1 VGRVWLISLRDLQ
14 WRRRRFAIAVV
25 ATGLVFGI
33 TLLLAGMNSGF
44 SNEVDRT
51 VSAFRADAWIV
62 PKAAGGPFT
71 TSAAFPSSIAAHVA
85 QISGVREAD
94 PIVLTRVTIPGATPT
109 DLVVFGTVIHGVGPR
124 ATTGRDARRSGEM
137 VADTK
142 LGKDVGQTVTVGG
155 VPFKIVGT
163 TDGLTVFA
171 GEPTAVI
178 PIQDARAISFAGQ
191 SLATSIVTRGVP
203 SSTPPG
209 YKALTSTQAAADLRR
224 PLKSA
229 TGTISFLN
237 VLLWIIA
244 AGIIGSIVYLTVIER
259 TRDFAVLKATGI
271 ASRALFMSLAIE
283 AVVIAL
289 AAAVVA
295 TVMAIGLHSMLPMR
309 VEISTASYLSLA
321 VIAVVVGIIASL
333 VGLRRAV
340 GVDPAL
346 AFG

>member
-1 VGRVWLISLRDLQ
+1 MWLISLRDLE
-14 WRRRRFAIAVV
+14 WRRRRFVIAVV

-33 TLLLAGMNSGF
+33 TLLLSGMNSGF
-44 SNEVDRT
+44 SNEIDRT
-51 VSAFRADAWIV
+51 VASFHADSWIV
-62 PKAAGGPFT
+62 PKTAEGPFT
-71 TSAAFPSSIAAHVA
+71 TSAAFPSSIANDVA

-94 PIVLTRVTIPGATPT
+94 PMVETRVTIPGATPK

-124 ATTGRDARRSGEM
+124 ATAGRDPRRSGEI
-137 VADTK
+137 VVDTK
-142 LGKDVGQTVTVGG
+142 LGKDIGQTLTFGG
-155 VPFKIVGT
+155 RRFKVVGT
-163 TDGLTVFA
+163 YDGRTVFA
-171 GEPTAVI
+171 GQPTAVV
-178 PIQDARAISFAGQ
+178 PIQDARAVSFAGQ
-191 SLATSIVTRGVP
+191 PLATSIMTRGVP
-203 SSTPPG
+203 SSAPPG
-209 YKALTSTQAAADLRR
+209 YRVLTPSQAADDLRR

-229 TGTISFLN
+229 TGTIGFLN

-271 ASRALFMSLAIE
+271 ASGALFMSLAIE

-289 AAAVVA
+289 AAAIVA
-295 TVMAIGLHSMLPMR
+295 TVIAVGLHSLLPMR
-309 VEISTASYLSLA
+309 VEISTASYVGLA
-321 VIAVVVGIIASL
+321 GIAVVVGIIASL

>member
-1 VGRVWLISLRDLQ
+1 MWLISLRDLQ

-51 VSAFRADAWIV
+51 VSAFHADAWIV
-62 PKAAGGPFT
+62 PKASGGPFT
-71 TSAAFPSSIAAHVA
+71 TSAAFPTSVAKDVA
-85 QISGVREAD
+85 QTSGVREAD
-94 PIVLTRVTIPGATPT
+94 PMVLTRVTIPGATPT
-109 DLVVFGTVIHGVGPR
+109 DLIVFGTAIHGIGPH
-124 ATTGRDARRSGEM
+124 ATAGRDARRSGEM

-142 LGKDVGQTVTVGG
+142 LGKDIGQTVTIGG
-155 VPFKIVGT
+155 RPFKIVGT
-163 TDGLTVFA
+163 TDGVTVFA

-178 PIQDARAISFAGQ
+178 PIQDARALSFAGQ
-191 SLATSIVTRGVP
+191 QLATSIVTRGVP
-203 SSTPPG
+203 TSAPPG
-209 YKALTSTQAAADLRR
+209 YKVMSSSQAAADLRR

-229 TGTISFLN
+229 TGTIGFLN

-271 ASRALFMSLAIE
+271 ASRALFLSLAIE

-295 TVMAIGLHSMLPMR
+295 TVMAVGLHSMLPMR

-321 VIAVVVGIIASL
+321 VIAVVVGIVASL

>member
-1 VGRVWLISLRDLQ
+1 MWLISLRDLQ

-33 TLLLAGMNSGF
+33 TLLLAGMNSSF

-51 VSAFRADAWIV
+51 VSSFRADSWIV
-62 PKAAGGPFT
+62 PKAAEGPFT
-71 TSAAFPSSIAAHVA
+71 TSAAFPSSVA
-85 QISGVREAD
+85 TDVARLPGVREAD
-94 PIVLTRVTIPGATPT
+94 PMVLARVTVPGSPPT
-109 DLVVFGTVIHGVGPR
+109 DLIVFGTVINGIAPR
-124 ATTGRDARRSGEM
+124 ATAGRDVRRSGEI
-137 VADTK
+137 VVDTK
-142 LGKDVGQTVTVGG
+142 LGMNIGQTLVFAGRQ
-155 VPFKIVGT
+155 FKIVGT
-163 TDGLTVFA
+163 YDGRTILAGTPTTV
-171 GEPTAVI
+171 VS
-178 PIQDARAISFAGQ
+178 IQDARAVSFDGQ
-191 SLATSIVTRGVP
+191 PLATSVMTRGVP
-203 SSTPPG
+203 RSAPPN
-209 YKALTSTQAAADLRR
+209 YRVLTSTQAAADLRR

-229 TGTISFLN
+229 TGTIGIFI

-271 ASRALFMSLAIE
+271 ASRGLFMSLAIE

-289 AAAVVA
+289 AAAIVA
-295 TVMAIGLHSMLPMR
+295 TVMAVGLHSMLPMR
-309 VEISTASYLSLA
+309 VEISTASYVEL
-321 VIAVVVGIIASL
+321 VGISVLVGLLASL

>member
-1 VGRVWLISLRDLQ
+1 MWLISLRDLE
-14 WRRRRFAIAVV
+14 WRRRRFVIAVV

-33 TLLLAGMNSGF
+33 TLLLSGMSSGF

-51 VSAFRADAWIV
+51 VASFGADGWVV
-62 PKAAGGPFT
+62 PKTASGPFT
-71 TSAAFPSSIAAHVA
+71 TSAAFPSSVANDVA
-85 QISGVREAD
+85 QISGVHEAS
-94 PIVLTRVTIPGATPT
+94 PMVLTRVTVPGSGGTPT

-124 ATTGRDARRSGEM
+124 ATTGRDPRRSGEI
-137 VADTK
+137 VTDTK
-142 LGKDVGQTVTVGG
+142 LGRDVGQTVTIGG
-155 VPFKIVGT
+155 KRFTVVGT
-163 TDGLTVFA
+163 SDGRTVFA

-178 PIQDARAISFAGQ
+178 PIQDARAISFADQ
-191 SLATSIVTRGVP
+191 PLATAVVTHGAP
-203 SSTPPG
+203 QGAPAG
-209 YKALTSTQAAADLRR
+209 YRVLTTTQAAADLRR

-271 ASRALFMSLAIE
+271 ASGALFLSLAIE

-289 AAAVVA
+289 AAAIVA
-295 TVMAIGLHSMLPMR
+295 TVIAVGLHSALPMR
-309 VEISTASYLSLA
+309 VEISTTSYGALA
-321 VIAVVVGIIASL
+321 IIAVVVGILASL
-333 VGLRRAV
+333 VGLRRAI

>member
-1 VGRVWLISLRDLQ
+1 MWLISLRDLQ
-14 WRRRRFAIAVV
+14 WRRRRFVIAVV

-33 TLLLAGMNSGF
+33 TLLLSGMNSGF
-44 SNEVDRT
+44 SNEIDRT
-51 VSAFRADAWIV
+51 VGAFHADSWIV
-62 PKAAGGPFT
+62 PKTAGGPFT
-71 TSAAFPSSIAAHVA
+71 SSTVFPSSVANDVA

-94 PIVLTRVTIPGATPT
+94 PLALTRVTVPGATPT
-109 DLVVFGTVIHGVGPR
+109 DLVVFGTVIHGIGPR
-124 ATTGRDARRSGEM
+124 ATAGRDPRRSGEI
-137 VADTK
+137 VVDTK
-142 LGKDVGQTVTVGG
+142 LGKDIGQTVAFGG
-155 VPFKIVGT
+155 RPFKIVGT
-163 TDGLTVFA
+163 YDGRTVFA

-178 PIQDARAISFAGQ
+178 PIQDAQAVSFAGQ
-191 SLATSIVTRGVP
+191 PLASSIMTRGVAR
-203 SSTPPG
+203 SVPPG
-209 YKALTSTQAAADLRR
+209 YRVLTPSEAAADLRR

-271 ASRALFMSLAIE
+271 ASRALFTSLAIE

-289 AAAVVA
+289 AAAIVA
-295 TVMAIGLHSMLPMR
+295 TVMAIGLHSLLPMR
-309 VEISTASYLSLA
+309 VEISTASYLALA
-321 VIAVVVGIIASL
+321 GIAVVVGIAASL

>member
-1 VGRVWLISLRDLQ
+1 MWLISLRDLQ

-33 TLLLAGMNSGF
+33 TLLLAGMSSSF

-51 VSAFRADAWIV
+51 VTAFHADGWVV
-62 PKAAGGPFT
+62 PTGAGGPFT
-71 TSAAFPSSIAAHVA
+71 TSAAFAGSVA
-85 QISGVREAD
+85 NDLTRIPGVRQAD
-94 PIVLTRVTIPGATPT
+94 AMVLTRVTVPGSTPT
-109 DLVVFGTVIHGVGPR
+109 DLVVFGTVIHGIGPR
-124 ATTGRDARRSGEM
+124 ATAGRDARRSGEI
-137 VADTK
+137 VVDTK
-142 LGKDVGQTVTVGG
+142 LGKDIGQTVPIGG
-155 VPFKIVGT
+155 RRFKVVGT
-163 TDGLTVFA
+163 YDGVTVFA
-171 GEPTAVI
+171 GEPTGTM
-178 PIQDARAISFAGQ
+178 PIQDARSISFADQ
-191 SLATSIVTRGVP
+191 PLATSIVTRGQ
-203 SSTPPG
+203 SSVAPAG
-209 YKALTSTQAAADLRR
+209 YRVLTNSETAADLRR

-271 ASRALFMSLAIE
+271 ASGALFLSLAIE

-289 AAAVVA
+289 AAGLVA
-295 TVMAIGLHSMLPMR
+295 TIMAVGLHSALPMR
-309 VEISTASYLSLA
+309 VEISTASYGTLA
-321 VIAVVVGIIASL
+321 VIAVVVGILASL

>member
-1 VGRVWLISLRDLQ
+1 MWLISLRDLE
-14 WRRRRFAIAVV
+14 WRRRRFVIAVV

-44 SNEVDRT
+44 NNEIDRT
-51 VSAFRADAWIV
+51 VAAFHADSWIV
-62 PKAAGGPFT
+62 AKAAAGPFT
-71 TSAAFPSSIAAHVA
+71 TSAAFPGSVA
-85 QISGVREAD
+85 NQVSQLPGVREAD
-94 PIVLTRVTIPGATPT
+94 PMVLTRLTVPGSTPT
-109 DLVVFGTVIHGVGPR
+109 DLVVFGTVIHGVGPK
-124 ATTGRDARRSGEM
+124 ATSGRDVRRPGEI
-137 VADTK
+137 VVDTK
-142 LGKDVGQTVTVGG
+142 LGQDVGQVLTLGG
-155 VPFKIVGT
+155 RQFKIVGT
-163 TDGLTVFA
+163 YDGRTVFA
-171 GEPTAVI
+171 GQPTAVMA
-178 PIQDARAISFAGQ
+178 IQDARAVTFAGQ
-191 SLATSIVTRGVP
+191 PLATSIMTRGFP
-203 SSTPPG
+203 SSAPPG
-209 YKALTSTQAAADLRR
+209 YRVLTPGQAAADLRR

-229 TGTISFLN
+229 TGTIGFLN

-289 AAAVVA
+289 AAAIVA
-295 TVMAIGLHSMLPMR
+295 TVMAIGLHSLLPMR
-309 VEISTASYLSLA
+309 IEISTASYVGLA
-321 VIAVVVGIIASL
+321 GVAVVVGIIASL